1 MKNYIILLFA
11 FLLIPVLAISQEMN
25 QDSIQDKPER
35 PAFEST
41 TLIDNPTNVLF
52 DKKTLE
58 VMMQHRFGTINKIG
72 GGTNDLAGIYGAA
85 NIRLGLSYA
94 IHDRLTLGFGTTKL
108 KSYQDFNW
116 KVGILKQTRSGK
128 IPVNVS
134 YYGNYVIDARKK
146 DLRKNGISVFP
157 TKQSRY
163 SYFHQLIIS
172 RRFSPKLSLQVAPSV
187 SHYNLTEARMPNDVV
202 AIAVGGRFKISDQTA
217 ILVDYS
223 HPFVHHLNKDEFKG
237 IDPEPG
243 FSLGVEFS
251 TSGHAFQLFLSNYW
265 GIVPQ
270 ENYRYNKNEFG
281 NGFTDILIGFNIT
294 RNYNF

>member
-1 MKNYIILLFA
+1 MKYYKIILFA
-11 FLLIPVLAISQEMN
+11 FSIVPMFVVSQEMKK
-25 QDSIQDKPER
+25 DTIQDKPER
-35 PAFEST
+35 PAFESA
-41 TLIDNPTNVLF
+41 TLINNPTNLLF
-52 DKKTLE
+52 DKNTLE
-58 VMMQHRFGTINKIG
+58 VMMQHRFDEINSG
-72 GGTNDLAGIYGAA
+72 SNNLAGIYGTA

-134 YYGNYVIDARKK
+134 YYGNFVIDARSKGRG
-146 DLRKNGISVFP
+146 LFP

-163 SYFHQLIIS
+163 SYFNQLIIS
-172 RRFSPKLSLQVAPSV
+172 HRFSPKLSLQVAPSV

-202 AIAVGGRFKISDQTA
+202 ALAVGGRFKISDQTA

-243 FSLGVEFS
+243 FSLGVEFA
-251 TSGHAFQLFLSNYW
+251 TSGHAFQLFLTSYN

-270 ENYRYNKNEFG
+270 QNYRYNKNDFFKG
-281 NGFTDILIGFNIT
+281 GTDILIGFNIT